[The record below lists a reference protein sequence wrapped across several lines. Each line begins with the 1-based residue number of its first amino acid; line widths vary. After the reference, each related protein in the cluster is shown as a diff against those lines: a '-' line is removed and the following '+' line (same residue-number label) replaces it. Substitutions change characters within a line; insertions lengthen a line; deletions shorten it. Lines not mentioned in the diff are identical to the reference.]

1 MDLWTL
7 RLSAKADAVD
17 PIYAK
22 NTDHEYEMGGITKRP
37 VDTALTRVARTRVG
51 ITRDGSLIQHEYK
64 CVINPA
70 RRNTNALGT
79 EANYS
84 SLANMMSSRYP
95 IHRPP
100 KTYTDRG
107 QDPNQLQ
114 TPIIRDSPRRSGH
127 QRTRMIP
134 EKP

>member
-22 NTDHEYEMGGITKRP
+22 NTDHEYEMVGITKRP

-64 CVINPA
+64 CVTNPA

-84 SLANMMSSRYP
+84 SLANTMSSRYP
-95 IHRPP
+95 IYRPY
-100 KTYTDRG
+100 KTNTD
-107 QDPNQLQ
+107 DKV
-114 TPIIRDSPRRSGH
+114 
-127 QRTRMIP
+127 RTRTNSRPQISGILRDGAVIREP
-134 EKP
+134 G